1 MTATLIKNI
10 KFDTKVFMPKS
21 YIMTEPKNRIDYV
34 LSYVKIDEQR
44 VLSYDIA
51 ENEIV
56 AEVFC
61 KKTDYAINLFDYL
74 SSSELMIST
83 AQVGHIL
90 IDDYIQNENFLYKN
104 ILTIERLKELRD
116 NHEIYFIDMS
126 FKFHKKLNAEN
137 YEMRMSI
144 ENFKR
149 LKDNF
154 IAKFNFNIGSSIK
167 GTFIALVS
175 NNSTL

>member
-1 MTATLIKNI
+1 MNFDKQKINEIINFKKEFNEQSLKDWDMDKIKNI
-10 KFDTKVFMPKS
+10 S
-21 YIMTEPKNRIDYV
+21 I
-34 LSYVKIDEQR
+34 
-44 VLSYDIA
+44 
-51 ENEIV
+51 
-56 AEVFC
+56 
-61 KKTDYAINLFDYL
+61 
-74 SSSELMIST
+74 EL
-83 AQVGHIL
+83 G
-90 IDDYIQNENFLYKN
+90 K
-104 ILTIERLKELRD
+104 
-116 NHEIYFIDMS
+116 IYFIDMN

-175 NNSTL
+175 NNSAL